1 MPVSSVCL
9 HVHKQLQVMH
19 TCALG
24 ASLAPLL
31 GDLPRP
37 AGLGC
42 LGLSFLPSADSL
54 GVSSPGRGYN
64 IQNSIIT
71 PRENPNTSY
80 QLLS

>member
-9 HVHKQLQVMH
+9 HVQLQVMR

-71 PRENPNTSY
+71 SRENPNTSY
-80 QLLS
+80 QLHS

>member
-1 MPVSSVCL
+1 MSGACVFCCL
-9 HVHKQLQVMH
+9 HAHLQAMR

-71 PRENPNTSY
+71 P
-80 QLLS
+80 

>member
-9 HVHKQLQVMH
+9 HVQLQVMR

-71 PRENPNTSY
+71 PRENPNISY
-80 QLLS
+80 QFLS